1 VTLDRTIRRR
11 RCKYCGESFLPT
23 PDKPCAKQCDYC
35 RTGEAAPFERH
46 THEWDK
52 RSLGLI
58 ESNVLRR
65 AWGSKR
71 SDNATEN

>member
-1 VTLDRTIRRR
+1 VTLDRSIRRR

-35 RTGEAAPFERH
+35 RSGEPQPLERH

-52 RSLGLI
+52 RSLGLV
-58 ESNVLRR
+58 EANVLRR

-71 SDNATEN
+71 STNVTEN